1 MSLTTRL
8 RIASPASLAEPAQGW
23 RGGLQLAL
31 HVLVTGV
38 IVSVL
43 LSLAVVGVAAQAASL
58 PLQAA
63 MTAPGDAYAPALFA
77 AGLGALAISA
87 WLLRRKAPEPLAE
100 VPSAVEALE
109 QRARFAGWV
118 C

>member
-1 MSLTTRL
+1 MSLIARL
-8 RIASPASLAEPAQGW
+8 RLPPPAYPDEPAQGW

-58 PLQAA
+58 PLATAA
-63 MTAPGDAYAPALFA
+63 TASGDAYAPLLFA
-77 AGLGALAISA
+77 GGLLALAAST
-87 WLLRRKAPEPLAE
+87 WLLRPAGPIAVPQAP
-100 VPSAVEALE
+100 SVEQALE

>member
-1 MSLTTRL
+1 MSLFTPLRL
-8 RIASPASLAEPAQGW
+8 SSPANVSEPPQGW

-58 PLQAA
+58 PPVGVS
-63 MTAPGDAYAPALFA
+63 TAPGDTYAPSLFA
-77 AGLGALAISA
+77 AGLAALAVSA
-87 WLLRRKAPEPLAE
+87 WLLRRQTPAPRPY
-100 VPSAVEALE
+100 VPSPVEALE